1 MLDNMETM
9 IDWSRAQF
17 ALTAMYHWLF
27 VPLTLGLAVIMGVME
42 TRYVISGHDFWKRT
56 ARFWMKLFGINFAIG
71 VATGLILE
79 FQFGTNW
86 SNYSWFVGDIFG
98 ALSFPFYVFAF
109 VDIAI
114 LENGFPFTVRL
125 SAFHLSGVY
134 GTVFERIVSDFDF
147 CGEGVFNFTKEA
159 PLALRHSAFL
169 REKNQYECSI

>member
-1 MLDNMETM
+1 M
-9 IDWSRAQF
+9 IIHDTLSVLVVLKPHTIVAVVVHEVENT
-17 ALTAMYHWLF
+17 LSVLL
-27 VPLTLGLAVIMGVME
+27 VLKPLAFIFLSVRE
-42 TRYVISGHDFWKRT
+42 D
-56 ARFWMKLFGINFAIG
+56 IG
-71 VATGLILE
+71 AE
-79 FQFGTNW
+79 
-86 SNYSWFVGDIFG
+86 

-147 CGEGVFNFTKEA
+147 CGEGVFYFTKEA
-159 PLALRHSAFL
+159 SLALRHSAFL